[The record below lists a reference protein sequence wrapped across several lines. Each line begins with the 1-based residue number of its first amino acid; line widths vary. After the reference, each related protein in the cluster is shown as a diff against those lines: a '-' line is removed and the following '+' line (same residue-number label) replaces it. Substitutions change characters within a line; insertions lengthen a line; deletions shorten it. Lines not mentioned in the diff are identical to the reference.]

1 MSDETATI
9 ADPNA
14 PAASNAPAATSTPPA
29 GQNATTA
36 PGGTSAGPSSADWA
50 KGWVKEDGSL
60 DNSVFDRAPD
70 EFKAQ
75 KKDIERY
82 KTLPDYLK
90 GQRAHMEMLGK
101 KGLVDPL
108 PANATPEQVAERSTL
123 LRKVNG
129 APEKPEGYG
138 LARPEAVPAEM
149 WNQKLADEV
158 STLAFK
164 HALPPAAVKELADLQ
179 LRATQEGMAAQK
191 QAETAWFDGQ
201 DKLIRDN
208 LTKDGTDYAKGL
220 DAAQRAGRRWGVA
233 PDSPLL
239 KNATVFLLLNRLA
252 KAGEEAGLVK
262 GEQDHFGVNPSMTNE
277 QAEAA
282 ADDIMRNKANP
293 LHKAYWDGN
302 HPDNAKAKE
311 KWRSLREMAK
321 KGKPDR
327 TTAVAR
333 A

>member
-1 MSDETATI
+1 MPPDEAAI
-9 ADPNA
+9 ADVNA
-14 PAASNAPAATSTPPA
+14 PAAPPANNAPPAANTPPA
-29 GQNATTA
+29 NTPPATT
-36 PGGTSAGPSSADWA
+36 DWA

-60 DNSVFDRAPD
+60 DHSVFDKAPD
-70 EFKAQ
+70 EFKAH

-108 PANATPEQVAERSTL
+108 PADATPAQVAERSTL

-129 APEKPEGYG
+129 APEKPEGYA
-138 LARPEAVPAEM
+138 LARPEAVPEEM

-158 STLAFK
+158 SALAYK

-179 LRATQEGMAAQK
+179 LRSTQESIAAQK

-201 DKLIRDN
+201 DQLIRAN
-208 LTKDGTDYAKGL
+208 LTKEGLDYAKGL

-262 GEQDHFGVNPSMTNE
+262 GEQDHFGVNPAMTNE

-282 ADDIMRNKANP
+282 ADDIMKNKANP

-327 TTAVAR
+327 STAVAR